1 MEKIYLLAVDT
12 HDDTIFRDWQ
22 LWWKFKVQRVFYWVS
37 LLRKRECFPC
47 AFALWLKLFL
57 FLVEK
62 EAYEEVEA
70 KEEEDEGKVSDT

>member
-1 MEKIYLLAVDT
+1 MLLLCD
-12 HDDTIFRDWQ
+12 IFN
-22 LWWKFKVQRVFYWVS
+22 FI
-37 LLRKRECFPC
+37 
-47 AFALWLKLFL
+47 LKLFL